1 MFFSILFFSFF
12 GNLFLV
18 HLARMD
24 FLFEKVGLFLIL
36 TAKITYIIYIRH
48 TMMSIPK
55 TTMEKTIM
63 NNQYCKRLIPTNE
76 GQKKVTATF
85 LSAPMELLK
94 ICYGNITDAVV
105 LNSLIF
111 SVTNPKSKT
120 YHETIDGKEVYT
132 VTYGNLSSYLGLGL
146 QDVVKALSILEFYG
160 FIKLYDEG
168 TIQKYPYSKGY
179 SIDLD
184 KIKKLSGKDFRNY
197 A

>member
-1 MFFSILFFSFF
+1 
-12 GNLFLV
+12 
-18 HLARMD
+18 
-24 FLFEKVGLFLIL
+24 
-36 TAKITYIIYIRH
+36 
-48 TMMSIPK
+48 MSIPK
-55 TTMEKTIM
+55 TTMEKNIM
-63 NNQYCKRLIPTNE
+63 NNQYCKRIIPTNSYNE

>member
-1 MFFSILFFSFF
+1 MKIV
-12 GNLFLV
+12 GHFL
-18 HLARMD
+18 RQ
-24 FLFEKVGLFLIL
+24 

-55 TTMEKTIM
+55 IKMEKTIM
-63 NNQYCKRLIPTNE
+63 SNQYCKRLIPTNE

-111 SVTNPKSKT
+111 SATNPKSKT
-120 YHETIDGKEVYT
+120 YHETIDGNEVYS
-132 VTYGNLSSYLGLGL
+132 VSYGSLSSYLGLRIE
-146 QDVVKALSILEFYG
+146 DVVKALSILDFYG
-160 FIKLYDEG
+160 FIKLYGEG
-168 TIQKYPYSKGY
+168 TIQKFPYSKGY
-179 SIDLD
+179 SINFDMIE
-184 KIKKLSGKDFRNY
+184 KISGRDFRNY

>member
-1 MFFSILFFSFF
+1 
-12 GNLFLV
+12 
-18 HLARMD
+18 
-24 FLFEKVGLFLIL
+24 
-36 TAKITYIIYIRH
+36 
-48 TMMSIPK
+48 MMSIPK
-55 TTMEKTIM
+55 IKMEKTIM
-63 NNQYCKRLIPTNE
+63 NNQYCKRIIPTNE
-76 GQKKVTATF
+76 GQKKVTASF

-105 LNSLIF
+105 LSSLIF
-111 SVTNPKSKT
+111 SATNPKSKT

-132 VTYGNLSSYLGLGL
+132 MTYGNLSSYLGLGI

-160 FIKLYDEG
+160 FIRLYDEG